1 MSDLEGSLKRSTLE
15 TSELH
20 IHVRRHQE
28 NLKIKSDDVETSR
41 RETDSIR
48 DYLISADRKVSSL
61 KNAVEEARSMLEQSD
76 KCRRQLE
83 QELAET
89 QEEHA
94 KLVFTNTAFDQ
105 EKRRLDADLAEAQVL
120 TFTCTGCCKTT
131 GKLWQHITET
141 LCGVFLV
148 FLGSFEC
155 QIWAIFHF
163 GTLWA

>member
-1 MSDLEGSLKRSTLE
+1 MSDLEGSLKRSNLE

-28 NLKIKSDDVETSR
+28 NLKIKSDEVETSR

-61 KNAVEEARSMLEQSD
+61 RNAVEEARSMLEQSD

-120 TFTCTGCCKTT
+120 TYPCILYIG
-131 GKLWQHITET
+131 
-141 LCGVFLV
+141 
-148 FLGSFEC
+148 
-155 QIWAIFHF
+155 
-163 GTLWA
+163 